1 MPSGHAES
9 FGNQRSQV
17 PDKIHKVSNL
27 KRLATPPKDIDKQ
40 RLSKKN
46 LDFLTDKK
54 IE

>member
-1 MPSGHAES
+1 MKRAHDKITIEI
-9 FGNQRSQV
+9 NQV

-40 RLSKKN
+40 KLSKKN